1 MFIPCFYIPLPFSVN
16 AEVIYTQTIHLV
28 LWGVKKVRVDGREVN
43 SMPEGVRRR
52 RWGWVG
58 KGCTVKGIHFIQT
71 VCLAIHLEL
80 QVISSLTAPPVLSA
94 DSKMTKRRKK
104 KTKQTANDWTGNTIL
119 KVRKKKH
126 VQSENP
132 NSPST
137 HGRPFPAINH
147 KNIQNKRFYLCFF
160 IGMHWFNTDRL
171 VKLMQTAELDISN
184 DEANLISKWPK
195 YAEMRWIQSLK

>member
-1 MFIPCFYIPLPFSVN
+1 MFIPCFHIPLPFSVN
-16 AEVIYTQTIHLV
+16 AEVIYTRTIHLV

-43 SMPEGVRRR
+43 SMPEGVR

-94 DSKMTKRRKK
+94 DSKMTKRKKQNKTDSQQLNRKHH
-104 KTKQTANDWTGNTIL
+104 TQSEE
-119 KVRKKKH
+119 KKH

-147 KNIQNKRFYLCFF
+147 KNIQNKRFYLRFF
-160 IGMHWFNTDRL
+160 HRDALIQHWQTGEIDAD
-171 VKLMQTAELDISN
+171 KLNSIS
-184 DEANLISKWPK
+184 AT
-195 YAEMRWIQSLK
+195 MRPI